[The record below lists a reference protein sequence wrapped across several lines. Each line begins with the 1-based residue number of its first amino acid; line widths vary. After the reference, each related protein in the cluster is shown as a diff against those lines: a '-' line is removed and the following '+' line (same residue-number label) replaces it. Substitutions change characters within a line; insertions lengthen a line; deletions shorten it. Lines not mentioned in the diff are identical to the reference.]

1 MMLRKKALQVASEP
15 EGSSCHVPKEKSS
28 PFIPSGGEGAP
39 GRARRWKRPAFWWR
53 KPDPGTSTEMG
64 GAEAR
69 PKWSCPR
76 MRLGRQDSDKEG
88 SRAGWL
94 WGLLC
99 GKHGPQELSPDSQQ
113 EALPCPVTE
122 DVPVSPGQKVEEPC
136 PSTSNSAR
144 PQWDSSSTWESGS
157 SEAEVR
163 RCFVP
168 GTTRDREDE
177 EEAAVDMAMRRL
189 LSRTCES
196 STKAEKR
203 CRMRPSSSCSCMP
216 STLRVSQH
224 SRESRTHWSRTI
236 AGRQL

>member
-1 MMLRKKALQVASEP
+1 MNFWQVAPEP
-15 EGSSCHVPKEKSS
+15 EGSSCHLPQEQRC
-28 PFIPSGGEGAP
+28 PFVPSGGEGAP
-39 GRARRWKRPAFWWR
+39 GRARRWKRPSFWRR
-53 KPDPGTSTEMG
+53 KPAPGTSAEMG

-88 SRAGWL
+88 SQAGWL

-99 GKHGPQELSPDSQQ
+99 GKHGPQEPSPDSQQ

-122 DVPVSPGQKVEEPC
+122 DVPACPGQKVEEPC

-144 PQWDSSSTWESGS
+144 SPWDSSSTWESGS

-168 GTTRDREDE
+168 GTARDSEDE
-177 EEAAVDMAMRRL
+177 EEVAVDMAMRSL
-189 LSRTCES
+189 LSRTSETS
-196 STKAEKR
+196 SNAEKR
-203 CRMRPSSSCSCMP
+203 WKPSP
-216 STLRVSQH
+216 AVLELRLSFPFP
-224 SRESRTHWSRTI
+224 
-236 AGRQL
+236 AP